1 MSDSRR
7 HIRDEVVGIPPYNSG
22 LTLREVQ
29 ERYHPAAI
37 AKLGSNENPLG
48 ASEHAMVS
56 STELRDL
63 FRLYPDP
70 KGRALCEALA
80 ERFGSK
86 APDII
91 LGNGSEDLI
100 AVVCKAVVRPG
111 DVVTTLYPSFPL
123 HEDYAVLMGGKVER
137 IEILPDFSVDMAA
150 LEAAARRKPRMILFA
165 NPMNPVGT
173 WIGKGDF
180 ELFLDAVDPDTL
192 LVIDEAYA
200 EYAYGEDYP
209 ATLDILRASNKSWI
223 VLRTFSKAYGLAG
236 LRIGFGIASS
246 PELLD
251 FLNRVRTPFNTNA
264 IAQAAAIAVLGDE
277 EHLKR
282 TVTLALS
289 ERARVSD
296 ALKLRDIKVAPSK
309 GNFVF
314 FDCGMDASVFA
325 EKLLIAGVIVKP
337 WKQAG
342 YTRFVRV
349 SIGSVVENDQFLS
362 ALDTNARGRD

>member
-1 MSDSRR
+1 M
-7 HIRDEVVGIPPYNSG
+7 
-22 LTLREVQ
+22 
-29 ERYHPAAI
+29 
-37 AKLGSNENPLG
+37 
-48 ASEHAMVS
+48 
-56 STELRDL
+56 
-63 FRLYPDP
+63 
-70 KGRALCEALA
+70 
-80 ERFGSK
+80 
-86 APDII
+86 
-91 LGNGSEDLI
+91 
-100 AVVCKAVVRPG
+100 
-111 DVVTTLYPSFPL
+111 
-123 HEDYAVLMGGKVER
+123 
-137 IEILPDFSVDMAA
+137 
-150 LEAAARRKPRMILFA
+150 
-165 NPMNPVGT
+165 
-173 WIGKGDF
+173 
-180 ELFLDAVDPDTL
+180 
-192 LVIDEAYA
+192 
-200 EYAYGEDYP
+200 
-209 ATLDILRASNKSWI
+209 
-223 VLRTFSKAYGLAG
+223 RTFSKAYGLAG

-264 IAQAAAIAVLGDE
+264 IAQAAAIAALGDE